1 MDEEIKTQANDELA
15 QALAS
20 VSDDA
25 VADLASPRMATV
37 TTTDDDFSDF
47 TQSNEVAY
55 DQDTANA
62 RNNNDAR
69 AFSQAQSRAVYEDPI
84 PQKKPDP
91 IVQSSGIKATNPTSL
106 EDIKDRALSELRPLM
121 ESIDIPPQ
129 EKYETYLMMLRA
141 SDDQSLIEPTFKA
154 ARMIEDD
161 KQRAKALLDVIHE
174 INYLNSKTA

>member
-25 VADLASPRMATV
+25 MADMASPRVAAT

-47 TQSNEVAY
+47 AQTN
-55 DQDTANA
+55 DQDYAQAPAQDRGMPKAVPQDSTRRDYSVPAQAAPVTPVAQDVSASAPNA
-62 RNNNDAR
+62 A
-69 AFSQAQSRAVYEDPI
+69 
-84 PQKKPDP
+84 K
-91 IVQSSGIKATNPTSL
+91 L

-121 ESIDIPPQ
+121 ESIDIPAQ

-141 SDDQSLIEPTFKA
+141 SDDRALIEPTFKA

-161 KQRAKALLDVIHE
+161 KLRAKALLDIIHE
-174 INYLNSKTA
+174 INYLSSKAQA